1 MKELR
6 IDDHQRSPMNKNKN
20 KNKMTKKDKKK
31 KEKKFRDTTAS
42 ERTKDSPPPERR
54 RLQRRQSQS
63 SMSMSVILTENIKKP
78 ETPLGWIAFLSSIS
92 SALILH
98 EIRLQKKL
106 TCPPLVYAQ
115 KSPMMDNLLHKLS
128 HVRVRNSNSDS
139 NSNSSSNSSSNSNI
153 NNNNNSNCDTKS
165 SDGKG
170 ILTRDVKPSLFVG
183 TRSIIAS
190 SAAYALHGPHD
201 RHVKFREVM
210 TMTDGAT
217 IALDWEFPHPKYNSS
232 LDVRL
237 SEHQLKANV
246 KYGPIDQP
254 VVIILHG
261 INNDTS
267 FGYMKSLMRSCSDK
281 GWIACGMNF
290 RGCGGVKLT
299 TPRGYNAGYTGDLR
313 TLIQSVSSRLK
324 HGTDTPVFVVGNSL
338 GANVALKYLGEEG
351 FSGTLPKCVKGGIT
365 LGNPLHIHSGN
376 VPWPFGHLLGA
387 GIKKTFLQNWSA
399 LHDMSSCFHF
409 GSALRKVFMT
419 GTVGQL
425 DNAMSPFLVRN
436 DSQYPFQQSIG
447 FKDGEDYWHDSSS
460 NRYVQHVPVPLLQLE
475 SQDDFLVTKN
485 ALQSIGKC
493 LENPNVLICK
503 TKCGGH
509 LGWQEAPP
517 DGFGVGK
524 SWADLA
530 LTDFID
536 AVLDTEEAKTKMKMK
551 MKMDVIHNKNQGG
564 NTNTGVKDM
573 SSMDVV
579 EDMYASRYRLQSK
592 L

>member
-1 MKELR
+1 
-6 IDDHQRSPMNKNKN
+6 
-20 KNKMTKKDKKK
+20 MTKHEKKK
-31 KEKKFRDTTAS
+31 KEKKLRD
-42 ERTKDSPPPERR
+42 TKDSPPGRQCHPR
-54 RLQRRQSQS
+54 RLQRSKS
-63 SMSMSVILTENIKKP
+63 SMSVITENIKKP

-128 HVRVRNSNSDS
+128 HVRDSNRNSNS
-139 NSNSSSNSSSNSNI
+139 
-153 NNNNNSNCDTKS
+153 NSNCDAKS

-170 ILTRDVKPSLFVG
+170 ILTRDIKPCLFVG
-183 TRSIIAS
+183 TRSSIAS
-190 SAAYALHGPHD
+190 SAAYALHGPLD
-201 RHVKFREVM
+201 RHVKFRELM
-210 TMTDGAT
+210 TMMDGAT

-299 TPRGYNAGYTGDLR
+299 TPRGYNAGFTGDLR
-313 TLIQSVSSRLK
+313 TLIRSVSARLK

-387 GIKKTFLQNWSA
+387 GVKKTFIQNWSA

-436 DSQYPFQQSIG
+436 DSHYPFQQSIG

-460 NRYVQHVPVPLLQLE
+460 NRYVQHVSVPLLQLE

-536 AVLDTEEAKTKMKMK
+536 AVLDTEETKTKMN
-551 MKMDVIHNKNQGG
+551 IFNKNQGG
-564 NTNTGVKDM
+564 NKGVKDM
-573 SSMDVV
+573 SSMNMV